1 MPSYAEPIGAGG
13 LWLKEG
19 KKGKFFSGQMTF
31 GYNGHQVTAT
41 VIIFRNTRKQEG
53 TKQPDYSIKVTDA
66 FPTKP
71 KENGGGKSKEGE
83 DIPF

>member
-1 MPSYAEPIGAGG
+1 MTDYAEPVGQGG

-19 KKGKFFSGQMTF
+19 KKGKFFSGEMTF
-31 GYNGHQVTAT
+31 SYNGHPITAR

-53 TKQPDYSIKVTDA
+53 TKQPDYSIKVTEA
-66 FPTKP
+66 FPARP
-71 KENGGGKSKEGE
+71 KENGGSRRNEKD

>member
-1 MPSYAEPIGAGG
+1 MSDYREPIGQGG

-19 KKGKFFSGQMTF
+19 KKGKFFSGEMTF
-31 GYNGHQVTAT
+31 QYNGHPVTAR

-53 TKQPDYSIKVTDA
+53 TKQPDYSIKITDA
-66 FPTKP
+66 FPAKP
-71 KENGGGKSKEGE
+71 KDNGGQRGSGD